1 MCVVDNGE
9 EGEGRVGILAELDL
23 LPVIQACRVEG
34 EQIVC
39 PYSLLL
45 LGHLRAWAHL
55 QDGDGDELLGQ
66 LTLVAGKE
74 MVSHLAQVVALLVV
88 RLVVAP
94 PQGHGLLVGLGGG
107 GHPHIVCPPTLRS
120 S

>member
-1 MCVVDNGE
+1 MCVVDKGE

-45 LGHLRAWAHL
+45 LGHLRGWAHL
-55 QDGDGDELLGQ
+55 QDVFIYLP
-66 LTLVAGKE
+66 TF
-74 MVSHLAQVVALLVV
+74 ALLVHFAS
-88 RLVVAP
+88 LT
-94 PQGHGLLVGLGGG
+94 
-107 GHPHIVCPPTLRS
+107 PHLSLYNTVQI
-120 S
+120 